1 MRWHKSS
8 SRVNDHP
15 HATTNHI
22 KQKTTHHHHH
32 QHSNKCFAL
41 RNVSR
46 ISFYGKHAKV
56 VSVGKNMIVAK
67 AMSIDNND
75 VLAFGD

>member
-1 MRWHKSS
+1 MNVIN
-8 SRVNDHP
+8 VN
-15 HATTNHI
+15 
-22 KQKTTHHHHH
+22 
-32 QHSNKCFAL
+32 AL